1 MLVSPFLRSSFHE
14 LLERA
19 DQLVYDLVL
28 AVADIIDDAGADMAG
43 KQLLIECVHRGVHRS
58 GLDKDIR
65 AVGPVFDHALDAP
78 DLPLYAVEAVHQRFI
93 FLR

>member
-1 MLVSPFLRSSFHE
+1 
-14 LLERA
+14 
-19 DQLVYDLVL
+19 
-28 AVADIIDDAGADMAG
+28 MAG

-78 DLPLYAVEAVHQRFI
+78 DLPLDAVEAVHQRFI